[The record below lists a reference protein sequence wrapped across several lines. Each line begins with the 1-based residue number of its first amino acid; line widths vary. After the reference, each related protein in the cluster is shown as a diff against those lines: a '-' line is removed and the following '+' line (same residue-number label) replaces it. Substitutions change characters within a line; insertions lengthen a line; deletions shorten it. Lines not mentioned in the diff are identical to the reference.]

1 MIKRKNKIIVSIFIL
16 IITVAVF
23 IACSNKKV
31 EPISRTEVWLDTP
44 CKITIYDKAKNES
57 LDKAFQVLKNIQDK
71 MNVNQED
78 SEVSK
83 INQNAGVAFVKVS
96 DETFYV
102 IKEGKKYGELTN
114 GKFDI
119 SIGPIVKLWG
129 INTDHARLPQEK
141 EIKELLPLVNYKD
154 IIINENEKSVM
165 LKNKGMSIDLGG
177 IAKGYAGDIVSK
189 VLKENGIEHAVIDLG
204 GNIVVLGSK
213 TDGSNW
219 KVGIQNPSSQRGQYF
234 GVIEVANKS
243 VVTSGIYERY
253 FEKDGRIYH
262 HIFDTATGYPVDN
275 NLSAVTIITD
285 KSIAGDALSKVF
297 CMGVEKGRDFING
310 IEGAD
315 AIFVTK
321 NKEVYTTK
329 GIKSS
334 FKITDESFK
343 LMN

>member
-1 MIKRKNKIIVSIFIL
+1 MAKLKGKIIILIFVLVIITAIFI
-16 IITVAVF
+16 VY
-23 IACSNKKV
+23 SNKKV

-44 CKITIYDKAKNES
+44 CKITIYDKSKNEN
-57 LDKAFQVLKNIQDK
+57 LDKAFQALKNIQDK
-71 MNVNQED
+71 MNVNQKD
-78 SEVSK
+78 SEVYN
-83 INQNAGVAFVKVS
+83 INENAGITFVKVS

-102 IKEGKKYGELTN
+102 IEEGKKYGELTN

-129 INTDHARLPQEK
+129 INTDNARIPQEK
-141 EIKELLPLVNYKD
+141 EVKEILPLVNYKD
-154 IIINENEKSVM
+154 ILINENEKSVM

-177 IAKGYAGDIVSK
+177 IAKGYAGDVISK
-189 VLKENGIEHAVIDLG
+189 VLKENSIEHAVIDLG

-219 KVGIQNPSSQRGQYF
+219 KVGIQNPLSQRGDYF

-253 FEKDGRIYH
+253 LEKDGKIYH
-262 HIFDTATGYPVDN
+262 HIFDTSTGYPVDN
-275 NLSAVTIITD
+275 NLAGVTIITD
-285 KSIAGDALSKVF
+285 KSIDGDALSKVF
-297 CMGVEKGRDFING
+297 CMGVKKGMDFISG

-321 NKEVYTTK
+321 NNEVYITK

-334 FKITDESFK
+334 FKITNENFK

>member
-1 MIKRKNKIIVSIFIL
+1 MAKLKSKIIILIFVLVIITAIFI
-16 IITVAVF
+16 VY
-23 IACSNKKV
+23 SNKKV

-44 CKITIYDKAKNES
+44 CKITIYDKSKNEN
-57 LDKAFQVLKNIQDK
+57 LDKAFQALKNIQDK
-71 MNVNQED
+71 MNVNQKD
-78 SEVSK
+78 SEVYK
-83 INQNAGVAFVKVS
+83 INENAGITFVKVS

-102 IKEGKKYGELTN
+102 IEEGKKYGELTN

-129 INTDHARLPQEK
+129 INTDNARVPQEK
-141 EIKELLPLVNYKD
+141 EVKEILHLVNYKD
-154 IIINENEKSVM
+154 ILINENEKSVM

-189 VLKENGIEHAVIDLG
+189 VLKENDIEHAVIDLG

-219 KVGIQNPSSQRGQYF
+219 KVGIQNPLSQRGDYF
-234 GVIEVANKS
+234 GIIEVANKS

-253 FEKDGRIYH
+253 LEKDGKIYH

-275 NLSAVTIITD
+275 NLAGVTIITD
-285 KSIAGDALSKVF
+285 KSIDGDALSKIF
-297 CMGVEKGRDFING
+297 CMGIEKGMDFING

-321 NKEVYTTK
+321 NNEVYITK
-329 GIKSS
+329 GIKST
-334 FKITDESFK
+334 FKITNENFK